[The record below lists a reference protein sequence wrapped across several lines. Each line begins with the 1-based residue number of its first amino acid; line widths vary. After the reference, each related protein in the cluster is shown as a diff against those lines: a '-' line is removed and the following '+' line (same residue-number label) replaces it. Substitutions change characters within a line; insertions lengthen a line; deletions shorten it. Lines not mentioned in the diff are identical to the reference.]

1 VSVRAVLFDFNGTL
15 SQDEALWAEV
25 YRDVFAAHGRPI
37 TAAEYG
43 VELAGLSD
51 EDAVRRWFGSEADVT
66 RTIVAETVARFVDAV
81 HDEPTVDADAVAAVA
96 AAGHEVPVG
105 IVTTATHEVLDPM
118 LAASGLDALVRFTV
132 TADDV
137 RRTKPDPEAYLRAL
151 AHLGGVDAADV
162 LVFED
167 TPIGVAAATA
177 AGMRCVGVLGTVP
190 ADRLEGAEA
199 VVARLDAACVRRF
212 LR

>member
-1 VSVRAVLFDFNGTL
+1 VSVRAILFDFNGTL
-15 SQDEALWAEV
+15 SHDEALWAGI

-43 VELAGLSD
+43 AELAGLSD
-51 EDAVRRWFGSEADVT
+51 EDAVRRWFGPDEDAT

-81 HDEPTVDADAVAAVA
+81 RDEPTVSADAVAAVA
-96 AAGHEVPVG
+96 AAAEAVPVG
-105 IVTTATHEVLDPM
+105 IVTTATHDVLDPM

-137 RRTKPDPEAYLRAL
+137 ARTKPDPEAYRRAL
-151 AHLGGVDAADV
+151 AHLDGVDAGDV

-167 TPIGVAAATA
+167 TPVGVAAATA
-177 AGMRCVGVLGTVP
+177 AGLRCVGVLGTVP
-190 ADRLEGAEA
+190 ADRLAGAEQ

-212 LR
+212 L